1 MIKTAETY
9 LGLSVSG
16 KLDLMDDY
24 NFHCAML
31 VKPSRRYRI
40 KSGDNWCA
48 AFVSVVAYKSGY
60 NLSKFPVE
68 VSVGEQVKLARSR
81 DMFTQNVERAKIG
94 DLIIFNWNGGTWPDH
109 VGIIKSIIGN
119 VITTIEGNYK
129 GTVGNRNIEMNS
141 KFIYG
146 IINL

>member
-1 MIKTAETY
+1 MIKTAEGY
-9 LGLSVSG
+9 LGLSLSG
-16 KLDLMDDY
+16 KLKLMDDY
-24 NFHCAML
+24 NFHCSML
-31 VKPSRRYRI
+31 VKPTRRYRI

-48 AFVSVVAYKSGY
+48 AFVSVVAYHAGY
-60 NLSKFPVE
+60 NLNRFPVE
-68 VSVGEQVKLARSR
+68 VSVGEQVKLARAR
-81 DMFTQNVERAKIG
+81 DMFTKNVERAKIG

-119 VITTIEGNYK
+119 VITTVEGNYK